1 MAQEIYV
8 GGGKYILGKK
18 LGGGS
23 FGEIYL
29 GTNKHTREFVGVKL
43 VRMRPYPALG
53 VQKDLQASPAQLRI
67 QDHEAAG
74 RK

>member
-8 GGGKYILGKK
+8 GGGKYVLGKK

-29 GTNKHTREFVGVKL
+29 GVNKYTREFNAVKL
-43 VRMRPYPALG
+43 VF
-53 VQKDLQASPAQLRI
+53 ASAHPR
-67 QDHEAAG
+67 
-74 RK
+74 

>member
-1 MAQEIYV
+1 MSNPIGVQDLCV

-29 GTNKHTREFVGVKL
+29 GVNKHTKEFIAVKL
-43 VRMRPYPALG
+43 VIFHNSKY
-53 VQKDLQASPAQLRI
+53 I
-67 QDHEAAG
+67 
-74 RK
+74 

>member
-1 MAQEIYV
+1 MAQEILV

-29 GTNKHTREFVGVKL
+29 GTSKQTREFIAVKL
-43 VRMRPYPALG
+43 VSF
-53 VQKDLQASPAQLRI
+53 VQFS
-67 QDHEAAG
+67 
-74 RK
+74 

>member
-1 MAQEIYV
+1 MSQEIYV

-29 GTNKHTREFVGVKL
+29 GTTKVGKEFIAVKL
-43 VRMRPYPALG
+43 VRA
-53 VQKDLQASPAQLRI
+53 
-67 QDHEAAG
+67 
-74 RK
+74 